1 MQLNLVEAKRF
12 LPRLRCKKNQ
22 PGELN
27 QVSAISEQAWL
38 SAAYYTTVPPLLP
51 SPSTQ
56 AMAPSSEYAVSGG
69 GRLKI
74 KGSKVQDGRVDKKK
88 KKKKRDKE
96 GDVAMRKEEGEEEE
110 KADAAVGEASNAK
123 EEKDR
128 RSRSVS
134 ELLEGDD
141 GKTEAERRH
150 AEAKRKRLNERL
162 KREGVKTHKERVEEL
177 NKYLSNL
184 SEHHDM

>member
-1 MQLNLVEAKRF
+1 M
-12 LPRLRCKKNQ
+12 
-22 PGELN
+22 
-27 QVSAISEQAWL
+27 
-38 SAAYYTTVPPLLP
+38 
-51 SPSTQ
+51 
-56 AMAPSSEYAVSGG
+56 SGG

-96 GDVAMRKEEGEEEE
+96 GDVAMRKEEGAEEE
-110 KADAAVGEASNAK
+110 KADAAVGEASSAK
-123 EEKDR
+123 EEKER

-150 AEAKRKRLNERL
+150 AEAKRKRVRL
-162 KREGVKTHKERVEEL
+162 PSLLISMGGLSLRLSRVCTAQRTTEARGCQ
-177 NKYLSNL
+177 
-184 SEHHDM
+184 DA

>member
-1 MQLNLVEAKRF
+1 M
-12 LPRLRCKKNQ
+12 
-22 PGELN
+22 
-27 QVSAISEQAWL
+27 
-38 SAAYYTTVPPLLP
+38 
-51 SPSTQ
+51 
-56 AMAPSSEYAVSGG
+56 SGG

-96 GDVAMRKEEGEEEE
+96 GDVDVRKEEEEEE
-110 KADAAVGEASNAK
+110 QKADAAVGEASSSK

-150 AEAKRKRLNERL
+150 AEAKRKRVCLPTCLSRWEAQAYDLSRVQLNERL